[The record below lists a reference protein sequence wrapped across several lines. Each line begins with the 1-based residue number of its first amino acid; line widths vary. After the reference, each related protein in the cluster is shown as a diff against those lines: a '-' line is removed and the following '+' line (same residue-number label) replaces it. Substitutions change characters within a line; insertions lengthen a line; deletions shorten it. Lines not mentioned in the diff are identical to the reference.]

1 MIDKEILGCVI
12 LGSKKF
18 GTTVSEPFNNLVV
31 DFLGDFSNELK
42 KLKKINSYL
51 DLIYLVFWCRKKQNL
66 AKNHYNN
73 CLRLGRGLIFHICPS
88 NVPTNFI
95 YSFFFGLLSGNS
107 NIVKIPSKNF
117 KEKTIILSIIKLL
130 FNKKKYINLKNSNC
144 FIQYDDKDKTT
155 KKVSSIC
162 DGRVIWGGDETI
174 NEVRKTWIPERAI
187 EITFSDRYS
196 LSVINLD
203 EFKKEKSTQI
213 KLLAKKFYYDGYM
226 MNQLACNSPHFVF
239 WIGEKNKKLQDY
251 FWNQLSKIVE
261 KNFLFD
267 NIHVVDKYTN
277 LMENIITQKSFNN
290 IKMYKNN
297 LYVMDPGNQINH
309 IENIRGVNGTFF
321 QKNIRKITD
330 LRKFITKKCQTVSY
344 FGFTKDQLKF
354 FLLNNNLLGID
365 RFVPIGKA
373 LEIDMIWDGY
383 DVIKSLSRVISLE

>member
-1 MIDKEILGCVI
+1 MLDKEILGCSI
-12 LGSKKF
+12 LGNKKF
-18 GTTVSEPFNNLVV
+18 VTIVSEPFNNLAV

-42 KLKKINSYL
+42 KLKKINLYP
-51 DLIYLVFWCRKKQNL
+51 DLIYLVFWCRKKKNL
-66 AKNHYNN
+66 AKNLYNN
-73 CLRLGRGLIFHICPS
+73 SLRLGRGLIFHICPS

-117 KEKTIILSIIKLL
+117 KEKTIILSVIKLL

-155 KKVSSIC
+155 KKISSIC

-239 WIGEKNKKLQDY
+239 WIGKKNEKLQEY
-251 FWNQLSKIVE
+251 FWNELNKIVE

-297 LYVMDPGNQINH
+297 LYVMEPGKQINH

-321 QKNIRKITD
+321 QKNIRKIAD
-330 LRKFITKKCQTVSY
+330 LKKFITKKCQTVSY

-365 RFVPIGKA
+365 RFVPIGKS
-373 LEIDMIWDGY
+373 LEIDIIWDGY
-383 DVIKSLSRVISLE
+383 DVVKSLSRVISLE